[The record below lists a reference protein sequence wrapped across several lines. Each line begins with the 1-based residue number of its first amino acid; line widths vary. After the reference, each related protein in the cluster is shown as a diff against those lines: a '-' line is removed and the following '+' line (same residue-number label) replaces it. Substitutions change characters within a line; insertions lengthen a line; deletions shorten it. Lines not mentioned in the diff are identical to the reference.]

1 MEATG
6 FGTEVHPLVD
16 SSHDNKKNNNKN
28 ENITSNDKK
37 NNNNSIDAEDRNQ
50 TIEAMTMVVA
60 AVVNDGN
67 SQEQETIA
75 SCDHD
80 VALTEHL

>member
-1 MEATG
+1 M
-6 FGTEVHPLVD
+6 D
-16 SSHDNKKNNNKN
+16 SSYGNKKNNNKN

-50 TIEAMTMVVA
+50 TMEAMTMVVVA
-60 AVVNDGN
+60 MVNDGN
-67 SQEQETIA
+67 SQEQETIT

-80 VALTEHL
+80 IALTEYL

>member
-16 SSHDNKKNNNKN
+16 SSHGNKKNNNKN

-37 NNNNSIDAEDRNQ
+37 NNNSIDAEDRNQ
-50 TIEAMTMVVA
+50 TMEVMTMVVV

-67 SQEQETIA
+67 SQEQETIT